1 MKTLEGVR
9 ELELALEA
17 QDEAARR
24 YEAAVGT
31 STEMGA
37 YMRLRAA
44 SRRLSELDR
53 SMRNADDAEL
63 DVQIA

>member
-1 MKTLEGVR
+1 MQEVR

-17 QDEAARR
+17 QDLAQRR
-24 YEAAVGT
+24 FEAAVGT

-44 SRRLSELDR
+44 SRRVAELDR
-53 SMRNADDAEL
+53 EL
-63 DVQIA
+63 RPEHELELEPD